1 MKLADFNS
9 TDAETALLRML
20 ECCGS
25 RIWASGMVARRPF
38 TDRIQ
43 LHLAAEE
50 VWQALPEADWLEA
63 FAKHPKIGDSSNLVW
78 AALEQ
83 SGMNT
88 AAKETAAAMR
98 ELNRQYESRFGFI
111 FITCASGKSADEMH
125 RELVERLSNDRSE
138 ELQIAADE
146 QQDITALR
154 LRKLFG

>member
-1 MKLADFNS
+1 MKLSEFNS
-9 TDAETALLRML
+9 ANANTAVLKML

-25 RIWASGMVARRPF
+25 RAWASGMVARRPF
-38 TDRIQ
+38 TDRIH
-43 LHLAAEE
+43 LHVSAEE
-50 VWQALPEADWLEA
+50 IWRALPEADWLEA
-63 FAKHPKIGDSSNLVW
+63 FSEHPKIGESSNVVW

-111 FITCASGKSADEMH
+111 FITCASGKSAEEMH
-125 RELVERLSNDRSE
+125 RELVERLSNDRAQE
-138 ELQIAADE
+138 IRIAAVE
-146 QQDITALR
+146 QRDITALR

>member
-1 MKLADFNS
+1 MKLNEFNS
-9 TDAETALLRML
+9 ADTETAILKML

-25 RIWASGMVARRPF
+25 RAWATGMVARRPF
-38 TDRIQ
+38 TDRIH
-43 LHLAAEE
+43 LHVSAEE
-50 VWQALPEADWLEA
+50 VWRDLPEADWLEA
-63 FAKHPKIGDSSNLVW
+63 FARHPKIGDSSNVVW

-98 ELNRQYESRFGFI
+98 ELNRQYEKRFGFI
-111 FITCASGKSADEMH
+111 FITCASGKSAEEMH

-138 ELQIAADE
+138 ELLNAASE

>member
-1 MKLADFNS
+1 MRLSDFNS
-9 TDAETALLRML
+9 ADANTAVLTML

-25 RIWASGMVARRPF
+25 RAWASGMAARRPF
-38 TDRIQ
+38 TDRIH
-43 LHLAAEE
+43 LHVSAEE
-50 VWQALPEADWLEA
+50 IWQALPEADWLEA
-63 FAKHPKIGDSSNLVW
+63 FTKHPKIGESSNLVW

-111 FITCASGKSADEMH
+111 FITCASGKSAEEMH
-125 RELVERLSNDRSE
+125 RELVERLSNDRAE
-138 ELQIAADE
+138 EIGIAAVE
-146 QQDITALR
+146 QRDITALR

>member
-1 MKLADFNS
+1 MKLSEFNS
-9 TDAETALLRML
+9 AGADTALLKML

-25 RIWASGMVARRPF
+25 RAWASGMVARRPF
-38 TDRIQ
+38 TDRIH
-43 LHLAAEE
+43 LHVSAEE
-50 VWQALPEADWLEA
+50 VWQALPETDWLEA
-63 FAKHPKIGDSSNLVW
+63 FTKHPKIGESSNLVW

-111 FITCASGKSADEMH
+111 FITCASGKSAEEMH
-125 RELVERLSNDRSE
+125 RELVERLSNDRAE
-138 ELQIAADE
+138 EIRIAAVE
-146 QQDITALR
+146 QRDITALR

>member
-9 TDAETALLRML
+9 ADAETAILRML

-25 RIWASGMVARRPF
+25 HAWASGMVVRRPF
-38 TDRIQ
+38 TDRIH
-43 LHLAAEE
+43 LHVSAEE
-50 VWQALPEADWLEA
+50 VWHALPEADWLEA
-63 FAKHPKIGDSSNLVW
+63 FASHPKIGESSNLVW

-98 ELNRQYESRFGFI
+98 ELNRQYQSRFGFI
-111 FITCASGKSADEMH
+111 FITCASGKSAEEMH
-125 RELVERLSNDRSE
+125 QELVERLSNDRPT
-138 ELQIAADE
+138 ELLIAAVE
-146 QQDITALR
+146 QRDITALR

>member
-1 MKLADFNS
+1 MKLNEFNS
-9 TDAETALLRML
+9 ADTETAILKML

-25 RIWASGMVARRPF
+25 RAWATGMVARRPF
-38 TDRIQ
+38 TDRIH
-43 LHLAAEE
+43 LHVSAEE
-50 VWQALPEADWLEA
+50 VWQDLPEADWLEA
-63 FAKHPKIGDSSNLVW
+63 FARHPKIGDCSNVVW

-98 ELNRQYESRFGFI
+98 ELNRQYEKRFGFI
-111 FITCASGKSADEMH
+111 FITCASGKSAEEMH

-138 ELQIAADE
+138 ELLNAASE
-146 QQDITALR
+146 QRDITALR

>member
-1 MKLADFNS
+1 MKLIDFNS
-9 TDAETALLRML
+9 TDAGTALLSML

-25 RIWASGMVARRPF
+25 RAWAAGMVARRPF
-38 TDRIQ
+38 TDRIH
-43 LHLAAEE
+43 LHVSAEE
-50 VWQALPEADWLEA
+50 VWDALPESDWLEA

-111 FITCASGKSADEMH
+111 FITCASGKSAEEMYQ
-125 RELVERLSNDRSE
+125 ELVERLSNDRPT
-138 ELQIAADE
+138 ELLIAAVE
-146 QQDITALR
+146 QRDITALR

>member
-9 TDAETALLRML
+9 ADAHTAVLRML

-25 RIWASGMVARRPF
+25 SAWASGMAARRPF
-38 TDRIQ
+38 TDRIH
-43 LHLAAEE
+43 LHVSAEE
-50 VWQALPEADWLEA
+50 VWRALSEADWLEA
-63 FAKHPKIGDSSNLVW
+63 FAKHPKIGESSNVVW

-83 SGMNT
+83 SGMNL

-111 FITCASGKSADEMH
+111 FITCASGKSAEEMH
-125 RELVERLSNDRSE
+125 RELVERLSNDRPE
-138 ELQIAADE
+138 ELLMAVAE
-146 QQDITALR
+146 QRDITALR